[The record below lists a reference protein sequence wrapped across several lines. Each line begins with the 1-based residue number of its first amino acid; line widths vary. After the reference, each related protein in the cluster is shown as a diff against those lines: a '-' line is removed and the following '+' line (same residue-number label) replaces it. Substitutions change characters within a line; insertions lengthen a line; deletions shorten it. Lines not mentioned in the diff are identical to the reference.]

1 MPRHHPRVE
10 GQICDPHVM
19 QSLLAHDAIH
29 HFTGGYGNG
38 GGAGSQQW
46 TRTNVSKDDCGL

>member
-1 MPRHHPRVE
+1 
-10 GQICDPHVM
+10 M